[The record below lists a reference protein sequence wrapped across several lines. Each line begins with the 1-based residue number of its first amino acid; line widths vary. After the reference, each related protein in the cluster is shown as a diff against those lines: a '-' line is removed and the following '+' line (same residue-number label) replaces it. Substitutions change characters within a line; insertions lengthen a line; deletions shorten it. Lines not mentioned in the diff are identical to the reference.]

1 MSARGLA
8 GPVTGQGGGGAA
20 LASALNLDLGLNS
33 YFEGSL
39 DEECYGTVRLQ
50 PLVYM
55 DDTARAS
62 HSVNTMRAGNVK
74 LAALMLEKQLE
85 FHPKKSGYLIFGSE
99 AFKAA
104 CRLEVQESP
113 VLLGNI
119 TLKEKLTDKYL
130 GDILNSMGL
139 SASVDSTIKGREA
152 KIRGAIYELRS
163 LTEDFRMQSVG
174 GCQAALDMYEACI
187 IPSLLTNAGTW
198 VEISEGAIEMLDDLQ
213 DTFGRVLLSLPLST
227 PRASLRAALGL
238 LGMKWRVWEQK
249 ILLVQAIKQQ
259 EEGGLARE
267 VLEEQL
273 QMGWPGLVME
283 VSQISKDINIPD
295 ATQEVIS
302 KDIISKAVRY
312 DHVKSL
318 KLELRGKKLQE
329 MANSDVSGRR
339 QYTSWSLLE
348 CRMAFRLE
356 TKMLVCRANM
366 PVMYK
371 RDLTCRACTP
381 EAENGAAGP
390 QEDQEHLEVCPGY
403 ASQWAGLGP
412 MTTRSRVQYFMKV
425 DNKRRSKARA

>member
-1 MSARGLA
+1 
-8 GPVTGQGGGGAA
+8 
-20 LASALNLDLGLNS
+20 
-33 YFEGSL
+33 
-39 DEECYGTVRLQ
+39 
-50 PLVYM
+50 
-55 DDTARAS
+55 
-62 HSVNTMRAGNVK
+62 
-74 LAALMLEKQLE
+74 
-85 FHPKKSGYLIFGSE
+85 
-99 AFKAA
+99 
-104 CRLEVQESP
+104 
-113 VLLGNI
+113 
-119 TLKEKLTDKYL
+119 
-130 GDILNSMGL
+130 
-139 SASVDSTIKGREA
+139 
-152 KIRGAIYELRS
+152 
-163 LTEDFRMQSVG
+163 
-174 GCQAALDMYEACI
+174 
-187 IPSLLTNAGTW
+187 
-198 VEISEGAIEMLDDLQ
+198 
-213 DTFGRVLLSLPLST
+213 
-227 PRASLRAALGL
+227 
-238 LGMKWRVWEQK
+238 
-249 ILLVQAIKQQ
+249 
-259 EEGGLARE
+259 
-267 VLEEQL
+267 
-273 QMGWPGLVME
+273 MGWPGLVME

>member
-1 MSARGLA
+1 MSG
-8 GPVTGQGGGGAA
+8 
-20 LASALNLDLGLNS
+20 
-33 YFEGSL
+33 
-39 DEECYGTVRLQ
+39 
-50 PLVYM
+50 
-55 DDTARAS
+55 
-62 HSVNTMRAGNVK
+62 
-74 LAALMLEKQLE
+74 
-85 FHPKKSGYLIFGSE
+85 
-99 AFKAA
+99 
-104 CRLEVQESP
+104 RLEVQESP